1 MSRFLL
7 RASQCFYLDSPYI
20 ALPRKNFFANYFAR
34 LITVDDRAV
43 EDGRPVLH
51 DIAVHGMLSEL
62 RKPLLWRLLARDLA
76 GLDNFIGQ
84 GG

>member
-1 MSRFLL
+1 MFLL
-7 RASQCFYLDSPYI
+7 RFTLYRFSE
-20 ALPRKNFFANYFAR
+20 NFFFVNYLAH

-51 DIAVHGMLSEL
+51 DIAVHGMLREL
-62 RKPLLWRLLARDLA
+62 RKPLLSPLLARDLA